1 MFSNPLAMQQAT
13 PAITAAVAGV
23 LMVRAAASKKMI
35 VLRAPSRCAV
45 CGRRLTRGR
54 CSCTR

>member
-1 MFSNPLAMQQAT
+1 MFSNPSAMQQAA
-13 PAITAAVAGV
+13 PAIAAAFAGW

-45 CGRRLTRGR
+45 CGRRRNGGR